1 MIDNL
6 TEAINHAREV
16 AKENRNKARL
26 FANNPF
32 YGTISTKCEEC
43 AAEHEQLAGW
53 LAELQERREA
63 DRWIPV
69 SERLPEEKINP
80 NTNDFAEVLCS
91 TVWGDVRTYKFGKPI
106 GFDESHFWHACGI
119 MDKYVTHWRY
129 LPEPYKEREGE

>member
-43 AAEHEQLAGW
+43 ATEHEQLAGW
-53 LAELQERREA
+53 LEELKAVKDIVDHWNDENSSF
-63 DRWIPV
+63 V
-69 SERLPEEKINP
+69 SATIAFEKI
-80 NTNDFAEVLCS
+80 L
-91 TVWGDVRTYKFGKPI
+91 DVFK
-106 GFDESHFWHACGI
+106 ESE
-119 MDKYVTHWRY
+119 DSK
-129 LPEPYKEREGE
+129 